1 MHHKVILVFLLV
13 LLIGISYVASME
25 YFANPTSGVPQN
37 NDIVQCKKG
46 GKDAKTMYI
55 YGAPVAPATV
65 ATLTR
70 CPNKAVARTY
80 DQKVSWDPLFTPK
93 QILDCSD
100 GTKYTVIDTPPV
112 PLTNPAYQNPTLYGG
127 EIVAFGTKE
136 GTDTLYYFDNPST
149 TMIPFDSLDTARILD
164 PDGAVKPIIVIN
176 TTGYTISTTPITS
189 TTMNAKTIRFATN
202 PPQPSD
208 QTVTVD
214 STSLYQYV
222 SPTSVY
228 YYCTVC
234 DANVVSGKHTANPA
248 AKSNLRLNQPLV
260 YIFKNNNN
268 RFQVLSSRCNPTC
281 KIGAPA
287 GSNLSY
293 GTLNAPGAQI
303 GAPGA
308 IIFNPETGRPYK
320 DIPKSGTPET
330 VILNGQVI
338 PPNGGDPS
346 SPMYGPGGIG
356 PASTWPNSSPMYG
369 PGGIG
374 PASTWPNS
382 SPMYGPG
389 GIGPASTWP
398 DSQRP
403 RRRNRPEIIEDE
415 KEAIVYD
422 PVTGE
427 EIVVDEKEA
436 IVYDPVTGEEIVAD
450 EVTVSDSGYD
460 AMKLQKN
467 ASLLQNIKQLVRA
480 ELLANRNNPANMC
493 GQNMDDDGDGNGSY
507 CTKQGSEYNCN
518 KPDMSKYIKKD
529 AIPCWGCTLDY

>member
-25 YFANPTSGVPQN
+25 YFANPTSGVSQ
-37 NDIVQCKKG
+37 
-46 GKDAKTMYI
+46 KTTP
-55 YGAPVAPATV
+55 AAPA
-65 ATLTR
+65 APGR
-70 CPNKAVARTY
+70 P
-80 DQKVSWDPLFTPK
+80 
-93 QILDCSD
+93 
-100 GTKYTVIDTPPV
+100 GT
-112 PLTNPAYQNPTLYGG
+112 
-127 EIVAFGTKE
+127 
-136 GTDTLYYFDNPST
+136 
-149 TMIPFDSLDTARILD
+149 
-164 PDGAVKPIIVIN
+164 
-176 TTGYTISTTPITS
+176 
-189 TTMNAKTIRFATN
+189 
-202 PPQPSD
+202 
-208 QTVTVD
+208 
-214 STSLYQYV
+214 
-222 SPTSVY
+222 
-228 YYCTVC
+228 
-234 DANVVSGKHTANPA
+234 
-248 AKSNLRLNQPLV
+248 
-260 YIFKNNNN
+260 
-268 RFQVLSSRCNPTC
+268 
-281 KIGAPA
+281 PA
-287 GSNLSY
+287 GPNLSY

-303 GAPGA
+303 GAGG
-308 IIFNPETGRPYK
+308 IIINPETGRPYK

-330 VILNGQVI
+330 VIVGGQVI
-338 PPNGGDPS
+338 PPSGGDP
-346 SPMYGPGGIG
+346 
-356 PASTWPNSSPMYG
+356 SSPMYG

-403 RRRNRPEIIEDE
+403 RRRRRNGPEIIEDE

-427 EIVVDEKEA
+427 EIVVDEKKA

-493 GQNMDDDGDGNGSY
+493 GQNTDDDGNSSY

>member
-374 PASTWPNS
+374 PASTWP
-382 SPMYGPG
+382 
-389 GIGPASTWP
+389 

-403 RRRNRPEIIEDE
+403 RRRNRPEIIE
-415 KEAIVYD
+415 
-422 PVTGE
+422 
-427 EIVVDEKEA
+427 DEKEA